1 MPGGRLSHQD
11 RLEIAAGL
19 EGGLG
24 YAAIARQLRRPTST
38 ISREVARNGGVGGY
52 RADHA
57 HYATSARARRRAVS
71 PARDGARTIDPR
83 HAANQHAAD
92 QRVADSWRAA
102 VDPRREYVERFAAM
116 MVDGGLPRMA
126 SRVLA
131 LLYTSDSRTLT
142 AAELVRELQVSPAS
156 ISKAIGYLERVGMVH
171 REPDPVRR
179 LQHYVI
185 AEDVWLKAWE
195 VSARTNHNWAETAA
209 EGIELVGRDTP
220 AGERLLHMADF
231 FERLSEDMT
240 GGAGFQDCLAV
251 LATLWQADQ
260 RLGAP
265 ELAAV
270 LGWPVQRVTDAL
282 DYAVKSSGQDGAEQA
297 AGETAVGQA

>member
-11 RLEIAAGL
+11 RLDIAAGL
-19 EGGLG
+19 TDGLG
-24 YAAIARQLRRPTST
+24 YAEIARQLDRPTST
-38 ISREVARNGGVGGY
+38 ISREVARNGGPSGY

-57 HYATSARARRRAVS
+57 HYATASRARRRR
-71 PARDGARTIDPR
+71 PTDARADGWPERWADARGDVRTVELRQAYI
-83 HAANQHAAD
+83 
-92 QRVADSWRAA
+92 
-102 VDPRREYVERFAAM
+102 ERFAVM

-142 AAELVRELQVSPAS
+142 AADLVRALRVSPAS
-156 ISKAIGYLERVGMVH
+156 ISKAIGYLERVGMVY

-195 VSARTNHNWAETAA
+195 ISARTNHNWAATAA
-209 EGIELVGRDTP
+209 EGVELVGRDTP
-220 AGERLLHMADF
+220 AGERLTQMAEF
-231 FERLSEDMT
+231 FERLSEDMS

-251 LATLWQADQ
+251 LALLWEPGRA
-260 RLGAP
+260 A
-265 ELAAV
+265 ELAAR
-270 LGWPVQRVTDAL
+270 LNWPVERVTDAA
-282 DYAVKSSGQDGAEQA
+282 DYAIKASAQQSPEEPTSQPAIREA
-297 AGETAVGQA
+297 

>member
-11 RLEIAAGL
+11 RLAIAAGL
-19 EGGLG
+19 EDGLG

-38 ISREVARNGGVGGY
+38 VSREVARNGGAGGY

-57 HYATSARARRRAVS
+57 HYATSARARRRAV
-71 PARDGARTIDPR
+71 PAARDGAHTTDPR
-83 HAANQHAAD
+83 RAAEWRAAD
-92 QRVADSWRAA
+92 QRRAA
-102 VDPRREYVERFAAM
+102 VDPRHEYVERFAAM

-131 LLYTSDSRTLT
+131 LLYTSDSRSLT

-185 AEDVWLKAWE
+185 ADDVWLKAWE

-209 EGIELVGRDTP
+209 EGIELLGRDTP
-220 AGERLLHMADF
+220 AGERLLHMAEF
-231 FERLSEDMT
+231 FERLSEDMS

-260 RLGAP
+260 RLAAP
-265 ELAAV
+265 ELAAA
-270 LGWPVQRVTDAL
+270 LGWPVERVTDAL
-282 DYAVKSSGQDGAEQA
+282 EYAVKSSGQDGAEQT
-297 AGETAVGQA
+297 AGEPTVGQA

>member
-19 EGGLG
+19 ADGLG
-24 YAAIARQLRRPTST
+24 YAEIARQLQRPTST
-38 ISREVARNGGVGGY
+38 VSREVSRNGGAGGY

-57 HYATSARARRRAVS
+57 HYATASRARRRRPTYTDARGDARAVE
-71 PARDGARTIDPR
+71 PR
-83 HAANQHAAD
+83 QA
-92 QRVADSWRAA
+92 
-102 VDPRREYVERFAAM
+102 YVERFATM

-131 LLYTSDSRTLT
+131 LLYTSDTRTLT
-142 AAELVRELQVSPAS
+142 AADLVRTLRVSPAS
-156 ISKAIGYLERVGMVH
+156 ISKAIGYLERVGMVY

-209 EGIELVGRDTP
+209 EGVDLVGRDTP
-220 AGERLLHMADF
+220 AGERLTQMAEF
-231 FERLSEDMT
+231 FERLSEDMS

-251 LATLWQADQ
+251 LAVLWEPHHAAD
-260 RLGAP
+260 RAA
-265 ELAAV
+265 ELARR
-270 LGWPVQRVTDAL
+270 LGWPVERVTDAV
-282 DYAVKSSGQDGAEQA
+282 DYAIKASGQESAEEAAGQA
-297 AGETAVGQA
+297 AVREA

>member
-11 RLEIAAGL
+11 RLDIAAGL
-19 EGGLG
+19 ADGLG
-24 YAAIARQLRRPTST
+24 YAEIARQLDRPTST
-38 ISREVARNGGVGGY
+38 ISREVARNGGPSGY

-57 HYATSARARRRAVS
+57 HYATASRARRRR
-71 PARDGARTIDPR
+71 PTEARADGWPERWADARGDVRTVELRQAYI
-83 HAANQHAAD
+83 
-92 QRVADSWRAA
+92 
-102 VDPRREYVERFAAM
+102 ERFAVM

-142 AAELVRELQVSPAS
+142 AADLVRALRVSPAS
-156 ISKAIGYLERVGMVH
+156 ISKAIGYLERVGMVY

-195 VSARTNHNWAETAA
+195 ISARTNHNWAATAA
-209 EGIELVGRDTP
+209 EGVELVGRDTP
-220 AGERLLHMADF
+220 AGERLTQMAEF
-231 FERLSEDMT
+231 FERLSEDMS

-251 LATLWQADQ
+251 LTLLWEPGRA
-260 RLGAP
+260 A
-265 ELAAV
+265 ELAAR
-270 LGWPVQRVTDAL
+270 LNWPVERVTDAA
-282 DYAVKSSGQDGAEQA
+282 DYAIKASAQQSPEEPTSQPAIREA
-297 AGETAVGQA
+297 